1 MKEPE
6 KIPLTLPG
14 QPKPSTNEPV
24 KRPLPKGK
32 WFD

>member
-14 QPKPSTNEPV
+14 QPRPSTNEPV
-24 KRPLPKGK
+24 KRPLPKN
-32 WFD
+32 D